1 MAHALHDVPPRP
13 HQSPRQMIVRA
24 GHSLRPENRP
34 VRSEL
39 QDTYH
44 KRGEAWT
51 REREESSPRSCAPVH
66 ARRTT
71 PPQDGSSAR
80 TGGSARRGQGRRGTA
95 AAEVQELLACRASLA
110 TPRLLSRT
118 NKAAGAGP
126 PPARACV
133 VDRPSPSQ
141 TAASAIGRCPRGGRA
156 RSSAS
161 RRAQRRAPSTKRG
174 CFASRFSTRVSCPP
188 EQLRPASR
196 TDC

>member
-13 HQSPRQMIVRA
+13 HQPPRQMIVRA

-34 VRSEL
+34 VRESYRTHITSGVRL
-39 QDTYH
+39 G
-44 KRGEAWT
+44 R
-51 REREESSPRSCAPVH
+51 ESSPRSCEPVH

-71 PPQDGSSAR
+71 PPQDDSSAR

-110 TPRLLSRT
+110 TPRHLSRM
-118 NKAAGAGP
+118 NRWAGGGP

-141 TAASAIGRCPRGGRA
+141 TAASAIGRCPRGDRA

-161 RRAQRRAPSTKRG
+161 RHGPSRVLSTKRG
-174 CFASRFSTRVSCPP
+174 CSASRFSTRASCSP
-188 EQLRPASR
+188 EQLRPASKI
-196 TDC
+196 DC